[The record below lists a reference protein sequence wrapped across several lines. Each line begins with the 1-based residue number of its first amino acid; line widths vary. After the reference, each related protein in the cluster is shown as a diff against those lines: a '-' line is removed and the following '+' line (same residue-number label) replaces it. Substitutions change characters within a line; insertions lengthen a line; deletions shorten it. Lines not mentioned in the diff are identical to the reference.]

1 MNVAVLFTLSAS
13 PALLLGLGL
22 GTVANAVE
30 AELSVD
36 LTESVEILANR
47 ADETTEDSFLDA
59 QTVGERDEV
68 IAVEESTEGDET
80 LEPDPVNP
88 ETQPSSLPPAD
99 TAATDLRVGG
109 RFTVGHSSSSAGTDG
124 FTNLGGFIPLWQTPG
139 QNVIF
144 LEGGLRLDNG
154 GHLGGNAVL
163 GYRQHLGEQDRTLG
177 GYVAFDNRNTGQ
189 ASFNQLGFGVETLS
203 ETWDLR
209 LNGYVPVGHSR
220 QLIDS
225 QGSTPEMVGSTPRFE
240 GNSLFFDP
248 VLQNQV
254 ANTYQTALGGFDIE
268 AGGRLLQFA
277 NGGDLRAYVSPYY
290 LNGPGI
296 DSTFGIRGRLAVQ
309 PRPGIKL
316 GVGAQYDEVFGS
328 HLFGSVQLSL
338 PGGSGFRGRTPAEQ
352 RVARLAAPMERIP
365 TVRVDVQQELLV
377 NQFVEG
383 QPILGLNPETGAPWV
398 FIHVADNGNS
408 DGSIESPFGNLAD
421 AIAVAQSDG
430 NQIIYVRTGNTPYQ
444 GNVTIP
450 DNVQLWSTGLV
461 QTINTQMGTVT
472 LPESGT
478 GVLPV
483 VLGDLTP
490 GAGSEVWGFVEL
502 SWLGNIAFLGD
513 VPATSAD
520 LANAQILITNGPGST
535 SLATGAYRDFLDL
548 ELLDL
553 ATLVPFSVPTRGS
566 AVQLRVTAPMDSTP
580 SLTWNFLTNEH
591 NRRYG
596 LFQALLDPARNDYGF
611 ITVGGS
617 AFLEALADVNAV
629 ASNPSTAGLGF
640 TWDTG
645 LHLFDGF
652 EASYGNGFVVGL
664 GVVDVNQRLLRPEL
678 NSGLFINGITLPIS
692 TTPLTG
698 TADGVK

>member
-1 MNVAVLFTLSAS
+1 MNVAVLFTLAAS

-22 GTVANAVE
+22 GTAANAVE
-30 AELSVD
+30 DELSVGLAD
-36 LTESVEILANR
+36 GVEIVSTSAEDSSESPEDSVFDAQSSESGDLGVA
-47 ADETTEDSFLDA
+47 ADESME
-59 QTVGERDEV
+59 
-68 IAVEESTEGDET
+68 IDET
-80 LEPDPVNP
+80 EEPATLEAAVD
-88 ETQPSSLPPAD
+88 QLSLPMTD

-109 RFTVGHSSSSAGTDG
+109 RFILGHSSSSAGTDG

-139 QNVIF
+139 QNVVF
-144 LEGGLRLDNG
+144 LEGGVRLDNG

-277 NGGDLRAYVSPYY
+277 NGGDLRAYISPYY

-296 DSTFGIRGRLAVQ
+296 DSTFGIRGRLAAQ
-309 PRPGIKL
+309 PRPGLNL

-328 HLFGSVQLSL
+328 HLFGSVQLSW
-338 PGGSGFRGRTPAEQ
+338 PGGPGGRVRTPEEQ
-352 RVARLAAPMERIP
+352 RVARLGASTERIP
-365 TVRVDVQQELLV
+365 TIKVDVQHELLV

-383 QPILGLNPETGAPWV
+383 QPILGINPETGEPWL
-398 FIHVADNGNS
+398 FIHVAANGNS
-408 DGSIESPFGNLAD
+408 DGSIESPFSTLAD

-483 VLGDLTP
+483 VLGHLTP

-535 SLATGAYRDFLDL
+535 SLVTSAYRDFLDL
-548 ELLDL
+548 ELFDL

-566 AVQLRVTAPMDSTP
+566 AVQLRVTAPMESTP

-596 LFQALLDPARNDYGF
+596 PFQAFLDPARNDYGF

-629 ASNPSTAGLGF
+629 AGNLSTAGLGF

-652 EASYGNGFVVGL
+652 EESYGTGFVLGL
-664 GVVDVNQRLLRPEL
+664 GVVDVNQRLIRPEL
-678 NSGLFINGITLPIS
+678 NSGLFINGITLPFS
-692 TTPLTG
+692 G
-698 TADGVK
+698 DR